1 MTPDELAR
9 AAAKGDIDAFETLL
23 GLYQNKVYGLALRM
37 CGSEEDAWD
46 VAQEAFLA
54 AWRALPGFR
63 GESGFSTWL
72 YRLTANA
79 AIDCLRREKK
89 RRGELSIEGGE
100 LPLSLPDAGPSPQEA
115 AEGGE
120 LRAAVNAA
128 LARLTD
134 QHRTV
139 LILRELQELSYEEIA
154 GALGLD
160 LGTVKSRIS
169 RARKALRKI
178 LLEDGNLSGYL
189 PSKDTE
195 QSGRGARRP
204 CDPAKNTRTSSAHS

>member
-120 LRAAVNAA
+120 HRAAVNAA

-204 CDPAKNTRTSSAHS
+204 